1 MICWNGKK
9 SPPLNIFIITR
20 RKRFIRM
27 ESRNDVLFV
36 GTADRSRSTRC
47 HAVAPKASTQEETQK
62 EKDTEEVDKEVRI
75 SDGVGEHQR
84 SLRTERRRKL
94 WLHRSEDMTKEEA
107 IRLLKMELNSHR
119 KDFYPDM
126 RMALEM
132 GINALYETDKE
143 RGEEDE

>member
-1 MICWNGKK
+1 M
-9 SPPLNIFIITR
+9 
-20 RKRFIRM
+20 
-27 ESRNDVLFV
+27 
-36 GTADRSRSTRC
+36 
-47 HAVAPKASTQEETQK
+47 
-62 EKDTEEVDKEVRI
+62 DKEVRI

-84 SLRTERRRKL
+84 SLRSERRRKL

-119 KDFYPDM
+119 SDFYPDM

-132 GINALYETDKE
+132 GINALYETNKE